1 MKIKLGKLAG
11 AIGKIGLKIL
21 SGGKVQLDE
30 RDRVDI
36 NSGIDIIDAV
46 VESEAN
52 KIIDKRVAKRDEK
65 GRFSKS

>member
-11 AIGKIGLKIL
+11 AIGKTALKVVT
-21 SGGKVQLDE
+21 GGKIQLDD

-46 VESEAN
+46 VEGEAN
-52 KIIDKRVAKRDEK
+52 KIIDKRVAKRDAK
-65 GRFSKS
+65 GRFIKA